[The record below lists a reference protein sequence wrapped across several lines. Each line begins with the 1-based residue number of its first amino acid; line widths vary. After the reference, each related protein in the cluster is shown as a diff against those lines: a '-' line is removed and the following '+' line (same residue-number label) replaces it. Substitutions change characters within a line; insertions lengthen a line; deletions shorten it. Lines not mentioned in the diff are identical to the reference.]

1 LARRDTGEVVSAGV
15 GFLTLDQ
22 AHRIRC
28 DYLFTES

>member
-1 LARRDTGEVVSAGV
+1 MARRDTGEVVAAGV
-15 GFLTLDQ
+15 GFLMLDH